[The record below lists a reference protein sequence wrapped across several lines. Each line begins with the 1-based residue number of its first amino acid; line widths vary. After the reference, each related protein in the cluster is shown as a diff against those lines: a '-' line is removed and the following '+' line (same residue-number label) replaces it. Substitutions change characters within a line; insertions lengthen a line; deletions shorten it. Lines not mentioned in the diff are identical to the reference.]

1 MHLLNMLPAAHA
13 YGYIPPVQILTKYSP
28 MYRKLLLHLSAI
40 AFFTMLSITVF
51 AQNRTVTGRVTG
63 SADQLPITGVSITAS
78 GTTAGAITDAS
89 GKYTIS
95 VPPTA
100 KRLTFSFIGYT
111 SRTMDLP
118 SGNELNISLV
128 QSDNQ
133 LKEVVVVSVGYGTLD
148 RREVSSAITHV
159 SGKDLLPVSAN
170 NPLMSLQGKV
180 AGLSITNTASGD
192 PNSSPSL
199 QLRGASSRNAGL
211 GPLYVVNGVPGGNI
225 DNINQN
231 DIESIDVLRG
241 GAASAIYGT
250 RGSNGVII
258 ITTKKGTSTSR
269 MFYDGYASF
278 DYVTNRL
285 ENLSADDFVKNRVEN
300 KKGQDYGARTDWMK
314 AVTNS
319 PAFSQK
325 HTMQFSGGSAKTNYF
340 ASADYRN
347 ADGIDLRAR
356 KKEYGAR
363 ISISHTTDDNIFT
376 GTLNLA
382 PRYMNT
388 SNADQG
394 NFNNALTLNPTYP
407 IYDNQGKYNYLN
419 TGFFSNNPVENSS
432 LIKSDGD
439 IKEMDINASLKANI
453 LKNLSSTITLSEIS
467 RSARSMNFSPSTLST
482 IVHANKTTQTNFA
495 SQGQEENDQKN
506 IEWTG
511 NYNLDLKKHHFKLL
525 GGYSFSAY
533 NYKQFTAQ
541 NYDFPF
547 DTYLWNNLGS
557 GLYNGGAAGQGQSA
571 VGSTQNSSRLIAFFG
586 RLNYDFNNRYILTAS
601 LRHEGSSKFGANDKW
616 GNFPAVSGAWRV
628 SEEDFIKSS
637 LPWINEL
644 KLRADY
650 GVTGNQD
657 FGNYLSLLLYGGAGY
672 FPFNGVAYQV
682 YGPASNIN
690 PDLSWERSV
699 NFNAGMDF
707 TLFDNRLS
715 GSVDYYIRTN
725 KDLLGYYN
733 VPLPPNP
740 QSQTFTNV
748 GTMRNYGL
756 EVTLNANVIRSGDFK
771 YNASVAISFN
781 QNKFISFSNSLY
793 KGAIFQDVAGLP
805 APGSPGTIQRIQEGH
820 KIGEFYTLRSAG
832 VDDTGALLVYRK
844 DGSIVPAN
852 QASNDDKQFVGNG
865 LPKYIGSLNNSF
877 QYKRFDLNI
886 FLRGAFGFKI
896 FNTPAFYL
904 GTPSAQ
910 SDANV
915 LKSAYDSK
923 SKYSKLTNSATTSI
937 ASDYFL
943 ESGSFLKI
951 DNVSLGYTQPLK
963 SRYMKSVRVYTAGRN
978 LHTFTSYTGG
988 DPDQIQ
994 TNGLTPGLRT
1004 DGNGNGT
1011 LSYYPST
1018 LQLIFGLQV
1027 TF

>member
-1 MHLLNMLPAAHA
+1 
-13 YGYIPPVQILTKYSP
+13 
-28 MYRKLLLHLSAI
+28 MYRKLLPHLSAI
-40 AFFTMLSITVF
+40 AFFTMFSITVF

-95 VPPTA
+95 VPTTA

-285 ENLSADDFVKNRVEN
+285 ENLSAEDFVKNRVEN

-419 TGFFSNNPVENSS
+419 TGFFSNNPVENSR

-453 LKNLSSTITLSEIS
+453 LKNLSSTVTLSEIS

-547 DTYLWNNLGS
+547 DTYIWNNLGS

-628 SEEDFIKSS
+628 SEEDFIKSG

-715 GSVDYYIRTN
+715 GSFDYYIRTN

-951 DNVSLGYTQPLK
+951 DNVSLGYTQLLK

>member
-1 MHLLNMLPAAHA
+1 MD
-13 YGYIPPVQILTKYSP
+13 
-28 MYRKLLLHLSAI
+28 RKLLLY
-40 AFFTMLSITVF
+40 LSITVF
-51 AQNRTVTGRVTG
+51 FIMLSVTVIAQNRTVTGRVTSSSDG
-63 SADQLPITGVSITAS
+63 LPMTGVSVTATGTS
-78 GTTAGAITDAS
+78 GSTLTDAS
-89 GKYTIS
+89 GRFTINI
-95 VPPTA
+95 PPTA
-100 KRLTFSFIGYT
+100 RSLTFNYVGYT
-111 SRTMDLP
+111 ARTINLP
-118 SGNELNISLV
+118 PGGEINVTMV
-128 QSDNQ
+128 QSENE

-148 RREVSSAITHV
+148 KREVSSAITHV

-192 PNSSPSL
+192 PNSSPGL

-231 DIESIDVLRG
+231 DIESIDVLKG

-258 ITTKKGTSTSR
+258 ITTKKGTAQSR

-285 ENLSADDFVKNRVEN
+285 ENLSAEDFVKNRVQN
-300 KKGQDYGARTDWMK
+300 KQGQDYGARTDWMK

-325 HTMQFSGGSAKTNYF
+325 HTVQFSGGSAKTNYF

-347 ADGIDLRAR
+347 ADGIDLRAHKR
-356 KKEYGAR
+356 EYGAR
-363 ISISHTTDDNIFT
+363 ISISHTTDNDVFT
-376 GTLNLA
+376 GTLNVA

-407 IYDNQGKYNYLN
+407 IYDEQGKYNYIN
-419 TGFFSNNPVENSS
+419 TGFFSNNPVENGKVIRSE
-432 LIKSDGD
+432 GD

-453 LKNLSSTITLSEIS
+453 IKNLSSTVTLSQIS
-467 RSARSMNFSPSTLST
+467 RSARSMDFIPSTLST
-482 IVHANKTTQTNFA
+482 TLHANKTNQTNFA
-495 SQGQEENDQKN
+495 KQGQEENDQKN
-506 IEWTG
+506 IEWIG
-511 NYNLDLKKHHFKLL
+511 NYNLDLGQHHFKVL

-547 DTYLWNNLGS
+547 DNYLWNNLGS

-586 RLNYDFNNRYILTAS
+586 RLNYDYNNRYIFTAS
-601 LRHEGSSKFGANDKW
+601 LRHEGSSKFGTNNKW
-616 GNFPAVSGAWRV
+616 GNFPAVSAAWRI
-628 SEEDFIKSS
+628 SEEGFVKES

-672 FPFNGVAYQV
+672 FPFNGIPYQV
-682 YGPASNIN
+682 YGPSSNIN
-690 PDLSWERSV
+690 PDLSWEKSV
-699 NFNAGMDF
+699 NFNVGLDF
-707 TLFDNRLS
+707 GLFDNRLN

-756 EVTLNANVIRSGDFK
+756 EVTLNASLIKSGDFS
-771 YNASVAISFN
+771 YNASAAIAFN
-781 QNKFISFSNSLY
+781 NNKFVSFSNSLY
-793 KGAIFQDVAGLP
+793 SGAIFQDIVSLP
-805 APGSPGTIQRIQEGH
+805 APGSPGNIQRIEEGH
-820 KIGEFYTLRSAG
+820 RIGEFYTLRSAG
-832 VDDTGALLVYRK
+832 VDETGALLVYKK

-852 QASNDDKQFVGNG
+852 QASSDDKQFVGNG
-865 LPKYIGSLNNSF
+865 LPKVIGSLNNSF
-877 QYKRFDLNI
+877 RYKRLDLNI

-910 SDANV
+910 ADANL
-915 LKSAYDSK
+915 LKSAFDSK
-923 SKYSKLTNSATTSI
+923 SKYSKLTNNATTSI

-943 ESGSFLKI
+943 ESGTFVKI

-963 SRYMKSVRVYTAGRN
+963 SKYLKSVRVYAAGRN
-978 LHTFTSYTGG
+978 LHTFTDYTGG

-994 TNGLTPGLRT
+994 INGLRPGIRT
-1004 DGNGNGT
+1004 DGDGNGT

-1018 LQLIFGLQV
+1018 LQLIFGLQA